1 MHGERALAVPPTLC
15 VLSVLFFVDAIVRQR
30 LLFASLASSAFLIY
44 RAPEHRMNSMRVMVT
59 AQVIAVVVGI
69 VAARVITIGYMAAG
83 AAMVITTLALICFDV
98 VHPPAISTA
107 LGFAFL
113 PQQDRAVGIFLLAL
127 GLLVMLVALQ
137 RVALWTLR
145 RLKPREE
152 DDSW

>member
-1 MHGERALAVPPTLC
+1 
-15 VLSVLFFVDAIVRQR
+15 
-30 LLFASLASSAFLIY
+30 
-44 RAPEHRMNSMRVMVT
+44 MNSMRVMVT

-152 DDSW
+152 DDTW